1 MTEFV
6 NTTPKRKRGSD
17 ASPPPLKFSFDLSA
31 TGPPEDGSN
40 SPHSST
46 VVHRFRGLALG
57 SAGRVVEAAD
67 EMDIESDESMR
78 KRHRSD
84 EGAHTIVEMQ
94 PEPISQPEPVLQPE
108 QALQPEIE
116 LKPEMGT
123 GAVIEMA
130 DHATLQLE
138 VPHSSTEGL
147 LQKAYPSINRLS
159 ESQSRKKRAGTPPL
173 RFKKG
178 HPHEGLSD
186 ADDEAEVVDPLRAS
200 LTWHEDE
207 ITIYDPNDKDDD
219 GTGINGI
226 GFKPTPALAHARVMK
241 RRQQM
246 AEYRKREENDARNK
260 RSQRR
265 RGEAAAPARRDHKSL
280 PSRKVRFTDG
290 ESRNLTMTA

>member
-6 NTTPKRKRGSD
+6 NVTPKRRRESD
-17 ASPPPLKFSFDLSA
+17 VSPSSLKFSFDLSA
-31 TGPPEDGSN
+31 TGPREDGSN

-57 SAGRVVEAAD
+57 SGGRVVEAAD

-84 EGAHTIVEMQ
+84 EGAHTIAGMQ
-94 PEPISQPEPVLQPE
+94 PDLISEPEL
-108 QALQPEIE
+108 ALQPETE
-116 LKPEMGT
+116 LKPEMET
-123 GAVIEMA
+123 GEMVEMA
-130 DHATLQLE
+130 HHPTLQLE
-138 VPHSSTEGL
+138 VPHPSTEDL
-147 LQKAYPSINRLS
+147 LQEAYPSINRLS

-186 ADDEAEVVDPLRAS
+186 ADDETEVVDPLRAS

-246 AEYRKREENDARNK
+246 AEYRKREENEARNK
-260 RSQRR
+260 RNQRR
-265 RGEAAAPARRDHKSL
+265 RGEVAAPTRRDHKPL

>member
-6 NTTPKRKRGSD
+6 NTTPKRKRESD
-17 ASPPPLKFSFDLSA
+17 VSPSPLKFSFDLSA

-57 SAGRVVEAAD
+57 SGSRVVEATD
-67 EMDIESDESMR
+67 EMDIEPDESIR

-84 EGAHTIVEMQ
+84 EGAHNTAKMQ
-94 PEPISQPEPVLQPE
+94 PASSPQPEL
-108 QALQPEIE
+108 ALQPETE
-116 LKPEMGT
+116 LRPEMDT
-123 GAVIEMA
+123 GEVVEMA
-130 DHATLQLE
+130 RNPSLQLE
-138 VPHSSTEGL
+138 VPNPSTEGL
-147 LQKAYPSINRLS
+147 LQNTYPSINRLS

-186 ADDEAEVVDPLRAS
+186 ADDEAEVADPLRAS

-246 AEYRKREENDARNK
+246 AEYRKREENEARNK

-265 RGEAAAPARRDHKSL
+265 RGDAATPARRDHKSI

>member
-1 MTEFV
+1 MADLV
-6 NTTPKRKRGSD
+6 NVTPKRKRGADVSF
-17 ASPPPLKFSFDLSA
+17 SPLMFSFDLSA
-31 TGPPEDGSN
+31 TGTPEDGGN
-40 SPHSST
+40 SPRSSI

-57 SAGRVVEAAD
+57 SGSAVVEAAD
-67 EMDIESDESMR
+67 EMDVESDASTR
-78 KRHRSD
+78 KRHKPD
-84 EGAHTIVEMQ
+84 EEAHAAAQVQPQ
-94 PEPISQPEPVLQPE
+94 PEPQPEPQLEPG
-108 QALQPEIE
+108 
-116 LKPEMGT
+116 PEMET
-123 GAVIEMA
+123 AAVEMA
-130 DHATLQLE
+130 DSPVLQLE
-138 VPHSSTEGL
+138 IPPPLTEGL
-147 LQKAYPSINRLS
+147 QRAYPSINRLS

-178 HPHEGLSD
+178 HPQEGLSD

-219 GTGINGI
+219 GTGINGV

-246 AEYRKREENDARNK
+246 AEYRRREENEARNR

-265 RGEAAAPARRDHKSL
+265 RGEMAASARRDHKS
-280 PSRKVRFTDG
+280 PPPRRVRFMDA

>member
-6 NTTPKRKRGSD
+6 ATPKRKRESD
-17 ASPPPLKFSFDLSA
+17 ISTSPLKFSFNLSA

-57 SAGRVVEAAD
+57 SGGRVVEAAD
-67 EMDIESDESMR
+67 EMDIEPDESTR

-84 EGAHTIVEMQ
+84 EGAHTTIAEMPPDLIPQ
-94 PEPISQPEPVLQPE
+94 PEL
-108 QALQPEIE
+108 ALQPETE
-116 LKPEMGT
+116 PKPEMET
-123 GAVIEMA
+123 REVVEMA
-130 DHATLQLE
+130 LHPSLQLE
-138 VPHSSTEGL
+138 VPNSSTEGL
-147 LQKAYPSINRLS
+147 LQEAYPSINRPS
-159 ESQSRKKRAGTPPL
+159 ESPSRKKRAGTPPL

-246 AEYRKREENDARNK
+246 AEYRKREENEARNK

-265 RGEAAAPARRDHKSL
+265 RGEVGTPARRDHKSL

-290 ESRNLTMTA
+290 ESRNFTMTA

>member
-1 MTEFV
+1 MAEFV
-6 NTTPKRKRGSD
+6 NVTPKRKRETDVSY
-17 ASPPPLKFSFDLSA
+17 SPLKFSFDLSA

-40 SPHSST
+40 SPRSST

-57 SAGRVVEAAD
+57 SGGGVVEASD
-67 EMDIESDESMR
+67 EMDVESDASMR
-78 KRHRSD
+78 KRHRLD
-84 EGAHTIVEMQ
+84 EDAHTTVQVQPQLGSQPGPQ
-94 PEPISQPEPVLQPE
+94 PEPELEPELE
-108 QALQPEIE
+108 
-116 LKPEMGT
+116 PEMET
-123 GAVIEMA
+123 AAVIEMA
-130 DHATLQLE
+130 DHSMLQLE
-138 VPHSSTEGL
+138 VPHPSTEGL

-178 HPHEGLSD
+178 HPQEGLSD
-186 ADDEAEVVDPLRAS
+186 TDDEAEVVDPLRAS

-246 AEYRKREENDARNK
+246 AEYRKREENDARNR

-265 RGEAAAPARRDHKSL
+265 RGEMAAASARRDHKSP
-280 PSRKVRFTDG
+280 PSRKVRFMDG

>member
-1 MTEFV
+1 MTESV
-6 NTTPKRKRGSD
+6 NSTPKRKRESCI
-17 ASPPPLKFSFDLSA
+17 SPSPLKFSFDLSA
-31 TGPPEDGSN
+31 TGPPEDGNN
-40 SPHSST
+40 SPRSST

-57 SAGRVVEAAD
+57 SGGRVVEAAD
-67 EMDIESDESMR
+67 EMDIESDEATR
-78 KRHRSD
+78 KRHRSS
-84 EGAHTIVEMQ
+84 EGAHTIAEMQ
-94 PEPISQPEPVLQPE
+94 LNLIPQPELAIEPKT
-108 QALQPEIE
+108 E
-116 LKPEMGT
+116 LKPEMET
-123 GAVIEMA
+123 GEVMETAL
-130 DHATLQLE
+130 HPSLQLE
-138 VPHSSTEGL
+138 VPHPSTEGL
-147 LQKAYPSINRLS
+147 LQNTYPSINRLS

-178 HPHEGLSD
+178 HPHEGLSE

-246 AEYRKREENDARNK
+246 AEYRKREESEARNK

-265 RGEAAAPARRDHKSL
+265 RGEVATPARRDHKS
-280 PSRKVRFTDG
+280 PSSRKVRFTDG

>member
-6 NTTPKRKRGSD
+6 NATPKRKRESD
-17 ASPPPLKFSFDLSA
+17 VSTSPLKFSFDLSA

-57 SAGRVVEAAD
+57 SGSRVVEAAD
-67 EMDIESDESMR
+67 EMDIEPDESTR
-78 KRHRSD
+78 KRHKSD
-84 EGAHTIVEMQ
+84 EGAHTIAEMQ
-94 PEPISQPEPVLQPE
+94 PGLIPQPQL
-108 QALQPEIE
+108 ALQPETE
-116 LKPEMGT
+116 LKPEMET
-123 GAVIEMA
+123 AEVDEMA
-130 DHATLQLE
+130 LHPSLQLE
-138 VPHSSTEGL
+138 VPDPSTEGP
-147 LQKAYPSINRLS
+147 LQEAFPSINRLS

-186 ADDEAEVVDPLRAS
+186 ADDEAEIVDPLRAS

-246 AEYRKREENDARNK
+246 AEYRKREENEARNK

-265 RGEAAAPARRDHKSL
+265 RGEVGTPARRDHKSL

>member
-1 MTEFV
+1 MAEFV
-6 NTTPKRKRGSD
+6 NVTPKRKRETG
-17 ASPPPLKFSFDLSA
+17 ASSSPLKFSFDLSA

-40 SPHSST
+40 SPRSST

-57 SAGRVVEAAD
+57 NGGGVVEASD
-67 EMDIESDESMR
+67 EMDVESDASMR

-84 EGAHTIVEMQ
+84 ENAHTAAQMQPQLGPQLGPQ
-94 PEPISQPEPVLQPE
+94 PEPELEPDME
-108 QALQPEIE
+108 TA
-116 LKPEMGT
+116 
-123 GAVIEMA
+123 AVIELA
-130 DHATLQLE
+130 DHSMLQLE
-138 VPHSSTEGL
+138 VPHASTDGL

-159 ESQSRKKRAGTPPL
+159 ESQSRMKRAGTPPL

-178 HPHEGLSD
+178 RPQEGLSD
-186 ADDEAEVVDPLRAS
+186 ADDEAEVVVDPLRAS

-246 AEYRKREENDARNK
+246 AEYRKREENDARNR

-265 RGEAAAPARRDHKSL
+265 RGEIAAASARRDHKSP
-280 PSRKVRFTDG
+280 PSRKVRFMDA

>member
-6 NTTPKRKRGSD
+6 TATPKRKRESD
-17 ASPPPLKFSFDLSA
+17 VPPSPLKFSFDLSA

-57 SAGRVVEAAD
+57 SGGRVIEASD
-67 EMDIESDESMR
+67 EMDTESDESMR

-84 EGAHTIVEMQ
+84 EGAHSIAEMQ
-94 PEPISQPEPVLQPE
+94 PDLISQPEM
-108 QALQPEIE
+108 ALQPEAE
-116 LKPEMGT
+116 LKPEMEMGE
-123 GAVIEMA
+123 AVEMA
-130 DHATLQLE
+130 PHSSLQLE
-138 VPHSSTEGL
+138 VPQPSSEGL
-147 LQKAYPSINRLS
+147 LQQTYPSINRLS

-186 ADDEAEVVDPLRAS
+186 ADDEAEVTDPLRAS

-246 AEYRKREENDARNK
+246 AEYRKREENEARNK

-265 RGEAAAPARRDHKSL
+265 RGEAAASARRDHKSP